1 MQPETL
7 LRERLSNDEDTTVPI
22 PNLSRRS
29 VLISPIS
36 VMPRSLDPSIAAE
49 LDGIAVADLPSL
61 RIAGELN
68 VILPMLAERLTKVEF
83 GPAWLSNW
91 LTEDIEFLARMYQD
105 LTGETHLQVRL
116 EVVDD
121 DACTLFHTDNVRFRL
136 VTTYRGPGTQ
146 WILPKARAVHRA
158 ADEFP
163 AEAVRQLARGEVAI
177 MRGRQ
182 GETPEC
188 PGLLHRSPPI
198 KGTGIVRLFLAID

>member
-1 MQPETL
+1 MQPEAL
-7 LRERLSNDEDTTVPI
+7 LPERLASDEDTTAPVPS
-22 PNLSRRS
+22 LSRRS
-29 VLISPIS
+29 VLVSPIS
-36 VMPRSLDPSIAAE
+36 VMPRTLEPSIAAE
-49 LDGIAVADLPSL
+49 FDAIPVVKLPNL
-61 RIAGELN
+61 RIAGDLN
-68 VILPMLAERLTKVEF
+68 VILPALAEGLANVDF
-83 GPAWLSNW
+83 APAWLSSW
-91 LTEDIEFLARMYQD
+91 LTEDVGFLARMFQD
-105 LTGETHLQVRL
+105 LTGEAHLQFRL

-146 WILPKARAVHRA
+146 WILPKARAMHVA
-158 ADEFP
+158 GDDFP
-163 AEAVRQLARGEVAI
+163 AEAIRQLARGEVAI